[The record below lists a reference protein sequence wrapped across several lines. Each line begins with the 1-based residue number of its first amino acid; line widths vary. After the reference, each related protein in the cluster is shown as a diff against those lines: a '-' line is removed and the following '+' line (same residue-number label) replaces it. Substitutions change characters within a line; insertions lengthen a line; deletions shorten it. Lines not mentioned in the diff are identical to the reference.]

1 MMYHDSHEVLA
12 LRKMI
17 ENKKKFLLSVKNEF
31 AYQQIQ
37 KEILFLENEILPIVL
52 RNTNIIHSEFGKYA
66 ILAYDTALKYRCNG
80 LLMYQPLEENY
91 TDRPIIGIVNKRANL
106 AFGTFGAMDI
116 FIDNM
121 DGMGAKVEPINLIIN
136 DLM

>member
-1 MMYHDSHEVLA
+1 MIFHDSHEVLA

-17 ENKKKFLLSVKNEF
+17 ENKKKFLLSIKNEF
-31 AYQQIQ
+31 SFQQIQ
-37 KEILFLENEILPIVL
+37 KEILFLENEILPIIL
-52 RNTNIIHSEFGKYA
+52 KSTNIIHSEFCNYA
-66 ILAYDTALKYRCNG
+66 ILAMDTALKYRCNG
-80 LLMYQPLEENY
+80 LLMYQPIEENY
-91 TDRPIIGIVNKRANL
+91 TDRPIVGVVNKRANL

-116 FIDNM
+116 YIDNM